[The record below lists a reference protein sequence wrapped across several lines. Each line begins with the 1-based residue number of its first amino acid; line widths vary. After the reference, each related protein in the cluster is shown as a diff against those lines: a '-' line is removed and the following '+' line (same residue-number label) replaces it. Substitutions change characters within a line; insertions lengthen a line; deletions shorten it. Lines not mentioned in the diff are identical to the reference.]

1 MIQPYYQQDGVTIYH
16 GDCRE
21 VLPSLASESVD
32 IVWTDPPYGHNNN
45 DGDLI
50 HRWLDPWRTM
60 GRRRCAQ
67 SLTQP

>member
-1 MIQPYYQQDGVTIYH
+1 VTPYYEDASVTVYH

-21 VLPSLASESVD
+21 VLPTLASESVD

-50 HRWLDPWRTM
+50 HRWADRLPMT
-60 GRRRCAQ
+60 GLKRCGP
-67 SLTQP
+67 SLTPR